1 MKIDC
6 LASSS
11 SGNCFIIQLD
21 ESRTSLMIEC
31 GIPFGEIYKYCNQ
44 QNLNFSDVKA
54 CLITHAHGD
63 HCKSAKEVSRLN
75 IPIFASKPTLE
86 AINVKGNELM
96 LNEPNRV
103 LEGVFVMPFIVH
115 HDIEGAV
122 GFLIKTKTETIIFIN
137 DSKSWDLNLINF
149 KPDYVFIECN
159 YDQTMVYAQ
168 LNALKQSVQNE
179 IFTGKVNK
187 EDHAKIAQ
195 HERNLKS
202 HMSLAGCVRNLHRL
216 NLSKCKCI
224 FLMHLSDRFANEY
237 KMKNTIQNEF
247 GIKTLACQKKG
258 GIK

>member
-1 MKIDC
+1 MKFDC

-11 SGNCFIIQLD
+11 SGNCFIFQLD

-31 GIPFGEIYKYCNQ
+31 GIPFGEIYRYCNN
-44 QNLNFSDVKA
+44 QNLEFSNVKA

-63 HCKSAKEVSRLN
+63 HCKSAKVVSRLN
-75 IPIFASKPTLE
+75 IPIFASKPTLDE
-86 AINVKGNELM
+86 LKVKGYELV

-103 LEGVFVMPFIVH
+103 LDGLFVMPFAVH
-115 HDIEGAV
+115 HDIDGAV
-122 GFLIKTKTETIIFIN
+122 GFLIKTKNETILFIN
-137 DSKSWDLNLINF
+137 DSKGWDLNLINF

-168 LNALKQSVQNE
+168 LNQLKHNVE
-179 IFTGKVNK
+179 AEVITGQVNK
-187 EDHAKIAQ
+187 EDHMKIKQ
-195 HERNLKS
+195 HERNIKS
-202 HMSLAGCVRNLHRL
+202 HMSLRGCIRNLHLL

-237 KMKNTIQNEF
+237 KMKNAIQNEF